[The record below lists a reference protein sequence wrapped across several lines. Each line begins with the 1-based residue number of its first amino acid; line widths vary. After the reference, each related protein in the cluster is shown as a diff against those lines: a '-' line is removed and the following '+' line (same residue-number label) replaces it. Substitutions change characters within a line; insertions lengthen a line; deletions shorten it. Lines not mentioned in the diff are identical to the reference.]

1 MVHKKEKKV
10 NYLMG
15 FVSAGF
21 ILFLVGVVAG
31 IMYTT
36 FSLGS
41 IENSV
46 TMIIPKH
53 AEDAKRMLSS
63 VLVNSQCNYRG
74 HKKRDFIICNK
85 DGFKRSKVSYWEYSS
100 GLWEARK
107 LSNPFRKK
115 VSSYD
120 NGLTQKKDEYITF
133 RIHPIDEKA
142 MFLTKYLLDPTLIGQ
157 PLGGVD
163 VTSVIRNKH

>member
-1 MVHKKEKKV
+1 
-10 NYLMG
+10 MG
-15 FVSAGF
+15 FISAGF
-21 ILFLVGVVAG
+21 ILFLICVVAG
-31 IMYTT
+31 IMYTN

-46 TMIIPKH
+46 TIIIPKH

-74 HKKRDFIICNK
+74 HRERDFIICNK
-85 DGFKRSKVSYWEYSS
+85 DGFRKSKVSYWEYSS

-115 VSSYD
+115 VSHYD
-120 NGLTQKKDEYITF
+120 NGLTKKTDNYITF
-133 RIHPIDEKA
+133 RVHPVDKKA
-142 MFLTKYLLDPTLIGQ
+142 VYLTKYLLDPTMIGQ

-163 VTSVIRNKH
+163 VTSIIKGKD